1 MTKKKT
7 FEVSIN
13 NLPAALKRLDLPA
26 EQVKVIEDYKKQFP
40 FLIEDE
46 ENVLVSLDQLWEA
59 LDTPYYTRPGTAS
72 ENPDGL
78 NQRYPKVR
86 VALNNKMGGML
97 ALARNTVFEET
108 TEIGFNSRTKKVK
121 IPKKLKPLAIIKL
134 YEESALLTPEEQSII
149 DSMQGVKWKP
159 RQRYTGFKFNREPL
173 KFEYLFDNINEYE
186 GWLEFNRLENEQYQ
200 GYDVD
205 IMDAAYNGISD

>member
-1 MTKKKT
+1 M
-7 FEVSIN
+7 
-13 NLPAALKRLDLPA
+13 
-26 EQVKVIEDYKKQFP
+26 
-40 FLIEDE
+40 
-46 ENVLVSLDQLWEA
+46 
-59 LDTPYYTRPGTAS
+59 
-72 ENPDGL
+72 
-78 NQRYPKVR
+78 
-86 VALNNKMGGML
+86 

-149 DSMQGVKWKP
+149 NSMAGVTWKP

-186 GWLEFNRLENEQYQ
+186 SWLEFNRLENENFN
-200 GYDVD
+200 GNDLGLD
-205 IMDAAYNGISD
+205 FDANGISD

>member
-1 MTKKKT
+1 M
-7 FEVSIN
+7 
-13 NLPAALKRLDLPA
+13 
-26 EQVKVIEDYKKQFP
+26 
-40 FLIEDE
+40 
-46 ENVLVSLDQLWEA
+46 
-59 LDTPYYTRPGTAS
+59 
-72 ENPDGL
+72 
-78 NQRYPKVR
+78 
-86 VALNNKMGGML
+86 

-159 RQRYTGFKFNREPL
+159 RQRYAGFKFNREPL
-173 KFEYLFDNINEYE
+173 KFECLFESINEYE

-200 GYDVD
+200 GCDVD